1 VLFDLDLIELDRFK
15 FIGHIANWRQRIT
28 FHMRANRVVVLDN
41 VGEQM
46 VKVLLAKNDELR
58 KALGLDCQNVALAA
72 PIEVWRSLR

>member
-1 VLFDLDLIELDRFK
+1 
-15 FIGHIANWRQRIT
+15 
-28 FHMRANRVVVLDN
+28 MRANRVVVLDN